1 MSTAIAKKPKKT
13 QKKQRA
19 LQDQVVIITGASRGI
34 GRAIAMELA
43 GEGAKVV
50 ITYANQKQAAEDVVS
65 QLADSGADAFCMQ
78 SDVRSLEQA
87 KAIIA
92 KTLERFGRL
101 DGLINNAGIVRDKAL
116 MMMDSKDWQDVIET
130 NLTGTFN
137 LCRAAVVTF
146 MKQRSGRI
154 INISSV
160 SGIVGGLGQ
169 VNYAASK
176 AGVIGLT
183 KALAKEVAPYNIT
196 VNAVAPGYIDS
207 DMTVSIDEEKRNKLL
222 KHIPL
227 GRFGKPIEVAKLVS
241 LLMSDAGS
249 YVTGQ
254 VLVVDGGLAI

>member
-1 MSTAIAKKPKKT
+1 MTTAVAKKPKKA
-13 QKKQRA
+13 QKKRKV
-19 LQDQVVIITGASRGI
+19 LEDQVVIVTGASRGI
-34 GRAIAMELA
+34 GRAIAQEIA
-43 GEGAKVV
+43 EEGAKVI
-50 ITYANQKQAAEDVVS
+50 ITYASNKQAAEDVVDQITS
-65 QLADSGADAFCMQ
+65 TGADAFCVQ
-78 SDVRSLEQA
+78 SDVRNLEQSKSVVSQA
-87 KAIIA
+87 
-92 KTLERFGRL
+92 LERFGRL
-101 DGLINNAGIVRDKAL
+101 DVLINNAGIVRDKAL
-116 MMMDSKDWQDVIET
+116 MMMTESEWHDVIDT

-160 SGIVGGLGQ
+160 SGLVGAMGQ

-196 VNAVAPGYIDS
+196 VNAIAPGYIES
-207 DMTVSIDEEKRNKLL
+207 DMTAGIDELKIEEILKR
-222 KHIPL
+222 IPL
-227 GRFGKPIEVAKLVS
+227 GRFGKPAEVAKLVS